1 MNNCKKRQNPVKKQ
15 WWSFPQKK
23 KKKKLMTENLWLFSQ
38 KNSILDIWLSSEYA
52 SGFITFYH
60 KNLFALEGYL
70 IKDWKIKTCQYKY
83 YFSGNFTQTLYFT
96 QFFLSI
102 IDYPI
107 SSTKSFDSIIVTV
120 WHSNYIRI
128 FSILTGCYKI
138 SIM

>member
-23 KKKKLMTENLWLFSQ
+23 KKKLITENLWLFSQ

-60 KNLFALEGYL
+60 KNLFALE
-70 IKDWKIKTCQYKY
+70 DWKTKTCQYKY
-83 YFSGNFTQTLYFT
+83 YFSGNFTWTLYFT